1 MKFQKCR
8 SHNKT
13 LTYHYD
19 PGLFG
24 RILTGLIDKWIP
36 ALHMQND
43 QLEWQLTAGTNAIM
57 FSKVG
62 HLDKCLIDWT
72 ELVLVQTIATNI
84 ISPQSPLGH
93 LLLRLGHLLGQL
105 LGLLASSASH
115 SAGPC
120 GQAACRSQRM
130 SSKVLDNHHDCDACH
145 DLSNT
150 PDSCRSNASMTRVI
164 ARNKLTQTNL
174 TNHDNHNSLLAFVM
188 SLLHLKTWCK
198 LSKTPVCT
206 NLYGRGSLWDDC
218 TVHNWPL

>member
-62 HLDKCLIDWT
+62 HLDKCLIWT

-93 LLLRLGHLLGQL
+93 LLLRLGHLLWLGHLLQLGQLLGQL

-130 SSKVLDNHHDCDACH
+130 SSKVLEHHHDCDACH

-150 PDSCRSNASMTRVI
+150 PDSCRINTSMRVWLPEI
-164 ARNKLTQTNL
+164 N
-174 TNHDNHNSLLAFVM
+174 
-188 SLLHLKTWCK
+188 
-198 LSKTPVCT
+198 
-206 NLYGRGSLWDDC
+206 
-218 TVHNWPL
+218 

>member
-1 MKFQKCR
+1 
-8 SHNKT
+8 
-13 LTYHYD
+13 
-19 PGLFG
+19 
-24 RILTGLIDKWIP
+24 
-36 ALHMQND
+36 
-43 QLEWQLTAGTNAIM
+43 M

-93 LLLRLGHLLGQL
+93 LLLRLGHLLWLVLQLGQLLGQL

-150 PDSCRSNASMTRVI
+150 PDSCRSNASMRVI

-174 TNHDNHNSLLAFVM
+174 TNHDNYTSLLAFVM
-188 SLLHLKTWCK
+188 SLLHLKT
-198 LSKTPVCT
+198 
-206 NLYGRGSLWDDC
+206 
-218 TVHNWPL
+218 